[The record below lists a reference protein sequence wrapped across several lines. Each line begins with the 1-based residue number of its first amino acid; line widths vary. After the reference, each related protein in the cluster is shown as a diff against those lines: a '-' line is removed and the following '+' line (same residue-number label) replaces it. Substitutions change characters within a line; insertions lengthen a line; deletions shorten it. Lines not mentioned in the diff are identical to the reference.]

1 MEMPNAEPQA
11 PTPPSELIGFLDKVY
26 HDPHEKT
33 GTRVQA
39 ASSILQYWFMVEL
52 ASFLNPPRVVTT
64 DEDTPRPPD
73 VELDHSR

>member
-1 MEMPNAEPQA
+1 METPSTEGNPQVSP
-11 PTPPSELIGFLDKVY
+11 PTPPDELVGFLDKVY

-52 ASFLNPPRVVTT
+52 ASFLANPPSF
-64 DEDTPRPPD
+64 PPD
-73 VELDHSR
+73 VEPDHSR